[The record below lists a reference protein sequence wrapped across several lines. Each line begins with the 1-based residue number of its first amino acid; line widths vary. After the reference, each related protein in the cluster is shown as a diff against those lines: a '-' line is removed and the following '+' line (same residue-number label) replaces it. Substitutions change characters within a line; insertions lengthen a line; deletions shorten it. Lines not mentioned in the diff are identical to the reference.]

1 MLFNAVVTLHFAKL
15 KWGLSFPF
23 SKDPNLNI
31 QPFYVTG
38 PVFIHGGARY
48 IPMGSMVRLV
58 DQMLRGS
65 YGSFWRKK
73 DKGVCLLFIKVG
85 EN

>member
-15 KWGLSFPF
+15 KWGLLFPF
-23 SKDPNLNI
+23 RKI
-31 QPFYVTG
+31 QTNPFIFTG

-58 DQMLRGS
+58 DQMLQGS

-73 DKGVCLLFIKVG
+73 DKGVCLLFIKGG